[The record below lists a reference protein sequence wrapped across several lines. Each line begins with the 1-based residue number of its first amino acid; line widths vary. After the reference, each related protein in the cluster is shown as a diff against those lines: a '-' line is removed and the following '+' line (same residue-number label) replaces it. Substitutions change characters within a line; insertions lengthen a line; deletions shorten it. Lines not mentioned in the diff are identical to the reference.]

1 MVDFG
6 RYEAIRYTTLVI
18 IGSMAAIATATAI
31 RYTTTRRSK
40 KNDHE
45 TVVDAA
51 SPAPYKM
58 NLLQTLQLCVEVSN
72 AENMTTNGK

>member
-1 MVDFG
+1 MVDYG
-6 RYEAIRYTTLVI
+6 QYEAIRYTTLSI

-31 RYTTTRRSK
+31 RYTSTRRSK
-40 KNDHE
+40 NGHKI
-45 TVVDAA
+45 VVDAA